1 MRQKAE
7 YKSSKRSRESIRKAF
22 LELFKNK
29 ELSEISVT
37 DIVKKAGIN
46 RATFYAHYTGVDNL
60 MDEIGNEIIAK
71 MISFLDKFEYEGF
84 FSNPKVLLKEVCK
97 YLNDN
102 QEFYR
107 SLWKGKTADSF
118 VFKLQDIFVGYIKK
132 DETIP
137 KEIRESKIFD
147 IRINHFAGG
156 LANIFRKWFKG
167 ELNCELEDIAEEMG
181 NMILNGKDF

>member
-1 MRQKAE
+1 LNFVLLSSIVVVRMRQKAE

-132 DETIP
+132 DRNDYLR
-137 KEIRESKIFD
+137 KSGKVKSYD

-167 ELNCELEDIAEEMG
+167 N
-181 NMILNGKDF
+181 